1 LSICN
6 SCLQYS
12 DNSTITIPQLPRKKT
27 TSPKPIPSRKM
38 APGLIDAIPIFINTS
53 AITYRIANDQLDF
66 DHNDSSLVKPLWYD
80 LLLDLLTQI
89 FSYGDIDPS
98 DYHSDNSESDDDED
112 SHFAAT
118 RADDYLLW
126 QRTPYLDEF
135 RQKKKAR
142 MEEFLNVKGK
152 LDQHFENLAQKYPIH
167 DLEIE
172 MYKYCSKVNSTYMKA
187 PELITLHGASTNLDF
202 PVELF
207 QIPGDGLNLQI
218 PDSCNHCVDA
228 NPINNG
234 GIECQKKRG
243 LEDNDIEC
251 QKKRGLED
259 NDIEQLKKRKNLS
272 SS

>member
-1 LSICN
+1 SI
-6 SCLQYS
+6 
-12 DNSTITIPQLPRKKT
+12 DT
-27 TSPKPIPSRKM
+27 
-38 APGLIDAIPIFINTS
+38 
-53 AITYRIANDQLDF
+53 
-66 DHNDSSLVKPLWYD
+66 
-80 LLLDLLTQI
+80 LLEI

-112 SHFAAT
+112 SHFAAI

-152 LDQHFENLAQKYPIH
+152 LDQHFENLAQKYSIH

-172 MYKYCSKVNSTYMKA
+172 MYKYCSKINSTYMKV
-187 PELITLHGASTNLDF
+187 PELITLHGASTNPDF

-207 QIPGDGLNLQI
+207 QIPGRYNGDGLNLQI
-218 PDSCNHCVDA
+218 PDIPDSCDHCVDA

-234 GIECQKKRG
+234 
-243 LEDNDIEC
+243 DIEC
-251 QKKRGLED
+251 QNKRGLED
-259 NDIEQLKKRKNLS
+259 NDIEQLKKRKILS